1 MVVTVKVQ
9 CENGDIYR
17 LTLQEEPT
25 FKSVVQLVAD
35 CCPDVQTFLDKGG
48 ICPLKYADE
57 EEDWCTLAPAT
68 FEDFLKLQS
77 NSNLLKLRLMSRPSS
92 PVIKE
97 PKGVEDSC
105 RSPPE
110 PTAPP
115 GLEKEEAET
124 AGPAGSTGAWGPGGN
139 GGGPRRLLMALH
151 LLQEAEMLTPAMFAS
166 LAVQWLPLLT
176 QRVAR
181 KVDKINHMARQGLD
195 HSNKAVLGKIQDPTT
210 STKM

>member
-25 FKSVVQLVAD
+25 FKSVVQLVAG

-97 PKGVEDSC
+97 PKGNVEDSC
-105 RSPPE
+105 RSPE
-110 PTAPP
+110 VPTAGPPP
-115 GLEKEEAET
+115 GLEKEETET
-124 AGPAGSTGAWGPGGN
+124 AGPAGSSGCYP
-139 GGGPRRLLMALH
+139 
-151 LLQEAEMLTPAMFAS
+151 LT
-166 LAVQWLPLLT
+166 
-176 QRVAR
+176 
-181 KVDKINHMARQGLD
+181 NH
-195 HSNKAVLGKIQDPTT
+195 
-210 STKM
+210 